1 MKKLDLAVISTERGC
16 NYPAPFDRPCLG
28 STWKRLGKAAGL
40 TQFGVN
46 LSRLPP
52 GVWSSQRHWHSHEDE
67 LLYVLE
73 GELVSV
79 TDDGEEVLGPGDCIG
94 FKAGVEDGHHLVN
107 RSNRDALVLEIGTR
121 DPEHDRCVY
130 PDIDMVA
137 EPKVEP
143 YLHRTGEA
151 YPLNKASTW
160 LVGQAP

>member
-1 MKKLDLAVISTERGC
+1 MKKLDLAAISTESGS

-28 STWKRLGKAAGL
+28 STWKRLGNAAGL

-46 LSRLPP
+46 LSRLAP

-67 LLYVLE
+67 FVYVLD
-73 GELVSV
+73 GELVSI

-94 FKAGVEDGHHLVN
+94 FKAGAADGHHLVN
-107 RSNRDALVLEIGTR
+107 RSSRDALVLEIGTR

-130 PDIDMVA
+130 PDIDMIA
-137 EPKVEP
+137 EPKVEA

-151 YPLNKASTW
+151 YPLNKPSTW

>member
-1 MKKLDLAVISTERGC
+1 MAKRIDLREVPTVAGSG
-16 NYPAPFDRPCLG
+16 YPAPFNRPCAG
-28 STWKRLGKAAGL
+28 RRRQRIGDAAGL
-40 TQFGVN
+40 SDFGVN

-67 LLYVLE
+67 FVYVLE
-73 GELVSV
+73 GELISI

-137 EPKVEP
+137 EPKV
-143 YLHRTGEA
+143 
-151 YPLNKASTW
+151 
-160 LVGQAP
+160 